1 MTSEDHTS
9 EREET
14 INPSDIIDGSEI
26 LNQMAGS
33 EPDINEGSSRYSHGE
48 RYSSVQKYI
57 NALSMSRRL
66 QTFTELV
73 DNYNDKLNLL
83 FSMEQPLNIYTNQY
97 KGIDKSSSYTYISK
111 SFISF
116 NTNDLSN
123 ASSGLQMNTDTDLTQ
138 VPKSL
143 NELICRGVHSFLT
156 TSSNFPVIFF
166 KNILM

>member
-1 MTSEDHTS
+1 MNVRRALSHAVTHNTVDRRNSIHTDSVSSRSSSISIEHTTSEDHTS

-83 FSMEQPLNIYTNQY
+83 FSMEQPLNIYTN
-97 KGIDKSSSYTYISK
+97 K
-111 SFISF
+111 
-116 NTNDLSN
+116 
-123 ASSGLQMNTDTDLTQ
+123 
-138 VPKSL
+138 
-143 NELICRGVHSFLT
+143 
-156 TSSNFPVIFF
+156 
-166 KNILM
+166 